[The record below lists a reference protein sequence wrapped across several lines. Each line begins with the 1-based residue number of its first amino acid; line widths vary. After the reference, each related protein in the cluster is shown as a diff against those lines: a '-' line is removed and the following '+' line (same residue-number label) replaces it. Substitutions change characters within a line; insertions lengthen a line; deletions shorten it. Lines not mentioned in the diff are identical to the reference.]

1 MSRELNPTQA
11 FRLGRLYYGSE
22 LQMPLSAYAYAQSVI
37 LADLMAWKK
46 RLNCVRYSRTSSLP
60 SSPVCGAQCCTQRQ
74 YPPGMKSRSQSSV
87 TTAVN
92 I

>member
-1 MSRELNPTQA
+1 VNRNTKLVLSLILEAFMNRELNPTQA

-46 RLNCVRYSRTSSLP
+46 RLIV
-60 SSPVCGAQCCTQRQ
+60 
-74 YPPGMKSRSQSSV
+74 
-87 TTAVN
+87 
-92 I
+92 